1 MDESTLTLVVFIKDL
16 MIIIGL
22 GLLIM
27 TLAFVL
33 VMIIRLQGSIASIK
47 RTVGNLEEAS
57 GVMLDSTKEIS
68 RTLVFFKAINLLV
81 EKVKQRFSKEDE

>member
-1 MDESTLTLVVFIKDL
+1 MDESTLTLVAFIKDL

-27 TLAFVL
+27 TLVFVL
-33 VMIIRLQGSIASIK
+33 VMIVRLQGSIASIK
-47 RTVGNLEEAS
+47 RTAGNLEEAS
-57 GVMLDSTKEIS
+57 GVVLSSTKEIS

>member
-33 VMIIRLQGSIASIK
+33 VMIIRLQGSIVSIK
-47 RTVGNLEEAS
+47 RIVGNLEEAS
-57 GVMLDSTKEIS
+57 GVMLDSTREIS

-81 EKVKQRFSKEDE
+81 EKVKQKFSKEDE

>member
-27 TLAFVL
+27 TLGFVL

-47 RTVGNLEEAS
+47 RIAGNLEEAS